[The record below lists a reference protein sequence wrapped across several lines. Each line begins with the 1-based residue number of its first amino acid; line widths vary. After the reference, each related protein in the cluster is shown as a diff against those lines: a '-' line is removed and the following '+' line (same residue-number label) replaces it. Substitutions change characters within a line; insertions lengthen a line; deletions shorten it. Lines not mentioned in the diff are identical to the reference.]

1 MTKQKLGKG
10 LDALLS
16 TSSADF
22 GINIRSGASKDLTL
36 VSVNKITSSPY
47 QPRREFDETKLEELA
62 SSIKSHGL
70 LQPVV
75 IRVRPDG
82 AYELIAGERRLRASA
97 LAGLDE
103 IPAIVENV
111 SDKDASTFAL
121 IENLQ
126 REDLNALEEASGYHR
141 LQEEF
146 GLTQDDLAKLVGKSR
161 STVANSIRLLSLGA
175 RSKQLLQSGHLEM
188 GHARAL
194 LALNGVE
201 QDKIA
206 ELIGKKKHSVR
217 QTEKLIRSMTLGNRD
232 QKKTGK
238 QKTKGADLLILER
251 ELMDS
256 IGAGVSIDQSSR
268 TTGKLSILY
277 GSLEELDG
285 LIERL
290 RK

>member
-22 GINIRSGASKDLTL
+22 GNNTGSRASKGLTL
-36 VSVNKITSSPY
+36 VSVNKITPSPY
-47 QPRREFDETKLEELA
+47 QPRREFDERKLEELA

-75 IRVRPDG
+75 IRIRPDG

-97 LAGLDE
+97 LAGLNE

-126 REDLNALEEASGYHR
+126 REDLNPLEEASGYHR

-146 GLTQDDLAKLVGKSR
+146 GLTQEDLAKLVGKSR
-161 STVANSIRLLSLGA
+161 STVANSIRLLSLGT
-175 RSKQLLQSGHLEM
+175 RSRELLQSGHLEM

-206 ELIGKKKHSVR
+206 ELIASKKHSVR
-217 QTEKLIRSMTLGNRD
+217 QTEKLIRSMTPGSRE
-232 QKKTGK
+232 QKKTAK
-238 QKTKGADLLILER
+238 QKTKEADLLILER
-251 ELMDS
+251 ELMDI

-268 TTGKLSILY
+268 TTGKLSIRY

>member
-16 TSSADF
+16 TSSVDF
-22 GINIRSGASKDLTL
+22 GINKRSAASKDLAL
-36 VSVNKITSSPY
+36 VSVNKITPSPY
-47 QPRREFDETKLEELA
+47 QPRREFDERRLEELA

-75 IRVRPDG
+75 IRIRPDG

-97 LAGLDE
+97 LAGLEE

-121 IENLQ
+121 VENLQ
-126 REDLNALEEASGYHR
+126 REDLNPLEEASGYHR

-175 RSKQLLQSGHLEM
+175 LSKQLLQSGHLEM

-194 LALNGVE
+194 LALSGVE

-206 ELIGKKKHSVR
+206 ELIVNKKQSVR
-217 QTEKLIRSMTLGNRD
+217 QAEKLIRSMTLGNRD

-238 QKTKGADLLILER
+238 QKTKDADLLMLER

-268 TTGKLSILY
+268 TTGKLSIRY

>member
-22 GINIRSGASKDLTL
+22 GNNSGSRASKGLTL
-36 VSVNKITSSPY
+36 VSVNKITPSPY
-47 QPRREFDETKLEELA
+47 QPRREFDERKLEELA

-75 IRVRPDG
+75 IRIRPDG

-97 LAGLDE
+97 LAGLNE

-126 REDLNALEEASGYHR
+126 REDLNPLEEASGYHR

-146 GLTQDDLAKLVGKSR
+146 GLTQEDLAKLVGKSR
-161 STVANSIRLLSLGA
+161 STVANSIRLLSLGN
-175 RSKQLLQSGHLEM
+175 RSRELLQSGHLEM

-206 ELIGKKKHSVR
+206 ELIASKKHSVR
-217 QTEKLIRSMTLGNRD
+217 QTEKLIRSMTPGSRE
-232 QKKTGK
+232 QKKTAK
-238 QKTKGADLLILER
+238 QKTKEADLLILER
-251 ELMDS
+251 ELMDI
-256 IGAGVSIDQSSR
+256 IGADVSIDQSSR
-268 TTGKLSILY
+268 TTGKLSIRY

>member
-22 GINIRSGASKDLTL
+22 GINMQSAASKDLTL
-36 VSVNKITSSPY
+36 VSVNKITPSPY
-47 QPRREFDETKLEELA
+47 QPRREFDERKLEELA

-75 IRVRPDG
+75 IRIRPNG

-103 IPAIVENV
+103 IPAIVENI
-111 SDKDASTFAL
+111 SDRDASTFAL

-126 REDLNALEEASGYHR
+126 REDLNPLEEASGYHR

-146 GLTQDDLAKLVGKSR
+146 GLTQDDLARVVGKSR
-161 STVANSIRLLSLGA
+161 STVANSIRLLGLGMH
-175 RSKQLLQSGHLEM
+175 SKQLLQSGRLEM

-194 LALNGVE
+194 LALSGVE

-206 ELIGKKKHSVR
+206 ELISNKKYSVR
-217 QTEKLIRSMTLGNRD
+217 QAEKLIRSMASDNLG
-232 QKKTGK
+232 QKETRK
-238 QKTKGADLLILER
+238 QKTKDADLVTLER
-251 ELMDS
+251 ELME
-256 IGAGVSIDQSSR
+256 ITGADVSIQQSSR
-268 TTGKLSILY
+268 STGRLTIRY

>member
-22 GINIRSGASKDLTL
+22 GINMRSAANKDLTL
-36 VSVNKITSSPY
+36 VSVNKITPSPY
-47 QPRREFDETKLEELA
+47 QPRREFDERKLEELA

-75 IRVRPDG
+75 IRIRPDG

-126 REDLNALEEASGYHR
+126 REDLNPLEEASGYHR

-146 GLTQDDLAKLVGKSR
+146 GLTQDDLARVVGKSR
-161 STVANSIRLLSLGA
+161 STVANSIRLLGLGMH
-175 RSKQLLQSGHLEM
+175 SKQLLQSGRLEM

-194 LALNGVE
+194 LALSGVE

-206 ELIGKKKHSVR
+206 QLISNKKYSVR
-217 QTEKLIRSMTLGNRD
+217 QAEKLIRSMASDNLG
-232 QKKTGK
+232 QKETRK
-238 QKTKGADLLILER
+238 QKTKDADLVTLER
-251 ELMDS
+251 ELME
-256 IGAGVSIDQSSR
+256 ITGADVSIKQNSR
-268 TTGKLSILY
+268 STGRLTIRY

>member
-22 GINIRSGASKDLTL
+22 GINGHSEPRKDLTL
-36 VSVNKITSSPY
+36 VKVNKIKPSPY
-47 QPRREFDETKLEELA
+47 QPRREFDERKLKELA

-75 IRVRPDG
+75 IRARPDG

-103 IPAIVENV
+103 IPAIMENV

-126 REDLNALEEASGYHR
+126 REDLNPLEEASGYHR

-146 GLTQDDLAKLVGKSR
+146 GLTQDNLAKIVGKSR
-161 STVANSIRLLSLGA
+161 SSVANSIRLLGLGV

-188 GHARAL
+188 GHARTL
-194 LALNGVE
+194 LALSGVE

-206 ELIGKKKHSVR
+206 ELIAKKKCSVR
-217 QTEKLIRSMTLGNRD
+217 QAEKLIRSMTSGIRD
-232 QKKTGK
+232 QKKTRQ
-238 QKTKGADLLILER
+238 QKTKEADILILER

-256 IGAGVSIDQSSR
+256 IGADVSIEQSSR
-268 TTGKLSILY
+268 TTGKLSIRY
-277 GSLEELDG
+277 SSLEELDG

>member
-1 MTKQKLGKG
+1 MPKRTTEPARDLLHVMGGEHPAREEDLRQA
-10 LDALLS
+10 DA
-16 TSSADF
+16 
-22 GINIRSGASKDLTL
+22 R
-36 VSVNKITSSPY
+36 
-47 QPRREFDETKLEELA
+47 
-62 SSIKSHGL
+62 
-70 LQPVV
+70 
-75 IRVRPDG
+75 
-82 AYELIAGERRLRASA
+82 RASA
-97 LAGLDE
+97 LAGLNE

-126 REDLNALEEASGYHR
+126 REDLNPLEEASGYHR

-175 RSKQLLQSGHLEM
+175 RSKQLLQSGLLEM

-206 ELIGKKKHSVR
+206 ELIANKKHSVR
-217 QTEKLIRSMTLGNRD
+217 QAEKLIRSMTLGNRY

-238 QKTKGADLLILER
+238 QKTKDADLLILER

-256 IGAGVSIDQSSR
+256 IGAGVSIDQSSS
-268 TTGKLSILY
+268 TTGKLSIRY

>member
-22 GINIRSGASKDLTL
+22 GINVRSGASKDLIL
-36 VSVNKITSSPY
+36 VRVNKIKPSPY
-47 QPRREFDETKLEELA
+47 QPRREFDEAKLEELA

-82 AYELIAGERRLRASA
+82 AYELIAGERRLRASS

-103 IPAIVENV
+103 IPAIVENI

-126 REDLNALEEASGYHR
+126 REDLNPLEEASGYHR

-146 GLTQDDLAKLVGKSR
+146 GLTQDDLAKVVGKSR
-161 STVANSIRLLSLGA
+161 STVANSIRLLGLGT

-206 ELIGKKKHSVR
+206 ELIANKKHSVR
-217 QTEKLIRSMTLGNRD
+217 QAEKLIRSMTHGIRD
-232 QKKTGK
+232 QKKIGK
-238 QKTKGADLLILER
+238 QKTKDADLLILER
-251 ELMDS
+251 ELMER
-256 IGAGVSIDQSSR
+256 IGADVSIEQISR
-268 TTGKLSILY
+268 TKGKLSIRY

>member
-22 GINIRSGASKDLTL
+22 GIDRRSRSTKNLIL
-36 VSVNKITSSPY
+36 VEVHKIKPSPY

-62 SSIKSHGL
+62 ASIKSHGL
-70 LQPVV
+70 LQPIVV
-75 IRVRPDG
+75 RVRPDG

-103 IPAIVENV
+103 IPAIMENI

-126 REDLNALEEASGYHR
+126 REDLNLLEEASGYHR

-161 STVANSIRLLSLGA
+161 STVANSIRLLSLGT

-206 ELIGKKKHSVR
+206 ELIANKKHSVR
-217 QTEKLIRSMTLGNRD
+217 QAEKLIRSMTLGIRD
-232 QKKTGK
+232 HRKTGK
-238 QKTKGADLLILER
+238 QKTKDADLVILER

-268 TTGKLSILY
+268 TTGKLSIRY

>member
-16 TSSADF
+16 TSAADF
-22 GINIRSGASKDLTL
+22 GINTRSGASKDLIL
-36 VSVNKITSSPY
+36 VGVNKVKPSPY

-70 LQPVV
+70 LQPIV

-82 AYELIAGERRLRASA
+82 AYELIAGERRLRASS
-97 LAGLDE
+97 LAGLYE
-103 IPAIVENV
+103 IPAIVENI
-111 SDKDASTFAL
+111 SDKDASTLAL

-126 REDLNALEEASGYHR
+126 REDLNPLEEASGYHR

-146 GLTQDDLAKLVGKSR
+146 GLTQDDLAKVVGKSR
-161 STVANSIRLLSLGA
+161 STVANSIRLLGLGMH
-175 RSKQLLQSGHLEM
+175 SKQLLQSGHLEM

-194 LALNGVE
+194 LALSGVE

-206 ELIGKKKHSVR
+206 ELISKKKYSVR
-217 QTEKLIRSMTLGNRD
+217 QAEKLIRSMRSGNLG
-232 QKKTGK
+232 QKETRK
-238 QKTKGADLLILER
+238 QKPKGADLLTLER
-251 ELMDS
+251 ELME
-256 IGAGVSIDQSSR
+256 ITGADVSIQQSSR
-268 TTGKLSILY
+268 TTGKLSIRY

-285 LIERL
+285 LIGRL

>member
-1 MTKQKLGKG
+1 MTKKKLGKG

-22 GINIRSGASKDLTL
+22 GFNMHSGAGKDLTL
-36 VSVNKITSSPY
+36 VSVNKITPSPY
-47 QPRREFDETKLEELA
+47 QPRREFDETKLKELA

-75 IRVRPDG
+75 IRIRPDG
-82 AYELIAGERRLRASA
+82 IYELIAGERRLRASA

-146 GLTQDDLAKLVGKSR
+146 GLTQDDLAKVVGKSR

-206 ELIGKKKHSVR
+206 EFIANRKHSVR
-217 QTEKLIRSMTLGNRD
+217 QAEKLIRSMALGSRD
-232 QKKTGK
+232 QKKIGK
-238 QKTKGADLLILER
+238 KRTKDADLLILER

>member
-22 GINIRSGASKDLTL
+22 GINVRSGPRKDLTL
-36 VSVNKITSSPY
+36 VEVNKIKPSPY
-47 QPRREFDETKLEELA
+47 QPRREFDERKLKELA

-103 IPAIVENV
+103 IPAIMENV

-126 REDLNALEEASGYHR
+126 REDLNPLEEASGYHR

-146 GLTQDDLAKLVGKSR
+146 GLTQDNLAKMVGKSR
-161 STVANSIRLLSLGA
+161 SSVANSIRLLGLGM

-188 GHARAL
+188 GHARTL
-194 LALNGVE
+194 LALSGVE

-206 ELIGKKKHSVR
+206 ELIAKKKYSVR
-217 QTEKLIRSMTLGNRD
+217 QAEKLIRSMTSGIRD
-232 QKKTGK
+232 QKKTRQK
-238 QKTKGADLLILER
+238 KTKEADILILER

-256 IGAGVSIDQSSR
+256 IGADVSIEQSSR
-268 TTGKLSILY
+268 TTGKLSIRY
-277 GSLEELDG
+277 SSLEELDG

>member
-16 TSSADF
+16 TSSVDF
-22 GINIRSGASKDLTL
+22 GINMRSGASKDLTL
-36 VSVNKITSSPY
+36 VSVNKITPSPY
-47 QPRREFDETKLEELA
+47 QPRREFDERRLEELA

-75 IRVRPDG
+75 IRIRPDG

-126 REDLNALEEASGYHR
+126 REDLNPLEEATGYHR

-146 GLTQDDLAKLVGKSR
+146 GLTQEDLAKLVGKSR
-161 STVANSIRLLSLGA
+161 PTVANSIRLLSLGA

-206 ELIGKKKHSVR
+206 ELIANKKHSVR
-217 QTEKLIRSMTLGNRD
+217 QAEKLIRTMTLGNRD

-238 QKTKGADLLILER
+238 QKTKDADLLILER

-268 TTGKLSILY
+268 TTGKLSIRY

>member
-22 GINIRSGASKDLTL
+22 GNNTGSRVSRGLTL
-36 VSVNKITSSPY
+36 VSVNKITPSPY
-47 QPRREFDETKLEELA
+47 QPRREFDERKLEELA

-75 IRVRPDG
+75 IRIRPDG

-97 LAGLDE
+97 LAGLNE

-126 REDLNALEEASGYHR
+126 REDLNPLEEASGYHR

-146 GLTQDDLAKLVGKSR
+146 GLTQEDLAKLVGKSR

-175 RSKQLLQSGHLEM
+175 RSRELLQSGHLEM

-206 ELIGKKKHSVR
+206 ELIASKKHSVR
-217 QTEKLIRSMTLGNRD
+217 QTEKLIRSMTPGSRE
-232 QKKTGK
+232 QKKTAK
-238 QKTKGADLLILER
+238 QKTKEADLLILER
-251 ELMDS
+251 ELMD
-256 IGAGVSIDQSSR
+256 ILGAGVSIDQSSR
-268 TTGKLSILY
+268 TTGKLSIRY

>member
-16 TSSADF
+16 TSSANF
-22 GINIRSGASKDLTL
+22 GINMRPGAGKDLTL

-82 AYELIAGERRLRASA
+82 AYELIAGERRLRAST

-126 REDLNALEEASGYHR
+126 RENLNALEEASGYHR

-161 STVANSIRLLSLGA
+161 STVANSIRLLSLGT
-175 RSKQLLQSGHLEM
+175 RSKQLLQSGRLEM

-206 ELIGKKKHSVR
+206 ELIVNKKHSVR
-217 QTEKLIRSMTLGNRD
+217 QAEKLIRGMTLGNRD

-238 QKTKGADLLILER
+238 QKTKDADLLILER

-268 TTGKLSILY
+268 TTGKLSIRY

>member
-22 GINIRSGASKDLTL
+22 GINMRSAASKGLTL
-36 VSVNKITSSPY
+36 VSVSKITPSPY
-47 QPRREFDETKLEELA
+47 QPRREFDERKLEELA

-75 IRVRPDG
+75 IRIRPDG

-111 SDKDASTFAL
+111 GDKDASTFAL

-126 REDLNALEEASGYHR
+126 REDLNPLEEASGYHR

-146 GLTQDDLAKLVGKSR
+146 GLTQDDLARVVGKSR
-161 STVANSIRLLSLGA
+161 STVANSIRLLGLGMH
-175 RSKQLLQSGHLEM
+175 SKQLLQSGRLEM

-194 LALNGVE
+194 LALSGVE

-206 ELIGKKKHSVR
+206 ELISNKKYSVR
-217 QTEKLIRSMTLGNRD
+217 QAEKLIRSMVSDNLG
-232 QKKTGK
+232 QKETRK
-238 QKTKGADLLILER
+238 QKTKDADLVTLER
-251 ELMDS
+251 ELME
-256 IGAGVSIDQSSR
+256 ITGADVSIQQSSR
-268 TTGKLSILY
+268 STGRLTIRY

>member
-22 GINIRSGASKDLTL
+22 GINMRTAASKDLTL
-36 VSVNKITSSPY
+36 VSVNKIMPSPY
-47 QPRREFDETKLEELA
+47 QPRREFDERKLEELS

-75 IRVRPDG
+75 IRIRPDG

-126 REDLNALEEASGYHR
+126 REDLNPLEEASGYHR

-206 ELIGKKKHSVR
+206 ELIANKKHSVR
-217 QTEKLIRSMTLGNRD
+217 QAEKLIRSMTLGNRD

-238 QKTKGADLLILER
+238 QKTKDADLLILER

-268 TTGKLSILY
+268 TTGKLSIRY

>member
-16 TSSADF
+16 KSSADF
-22 GINIRSGASKDLTL
+22 GINMRTAASKDLKL
-36 VSVNKITSSPY
+36 VSVNKIMPSPY
-47 QPRREFDETKLEELA
+47 QPRREFDEGKLEELS

-75 IRVRPDG
+75 IRIRPDG

-111 SDKDASTFAL
+111 GDKDASTFAL

-126 REDLNALEEASGYHR
+126 REDLNPLEEASGYHR

-175 RSKQLLQSGHLEM
+175 RSKQLLQSGLLEM

-206 ELIGKKKHSVR
+206 DLIANKKHSVR
-217 QTEKLIRSMTLGNRD
+217 QAEKLIRGIALGNRD

-238 QKTKGADLLILER
+238 QKTKNADLLILER
-251 ELMDS
+251 ELMDN
-256 IGAGVSIDQSSR
+256 IGAGVSIDQSSS
-268 TTGKLSILY
+268 TTGKLSIRY

>member
-16 TSSADF
+16 KSSADF
-22 GINIRSGASKDLTL
+22 GINMHSVANKDLKL
-36 VSVNKITSSPY
+36 VSVNKIMPSPY
-47 QPRREFDETKLEELA
+47 QPRREFDERKLEELA

-75 IRVRPDG
+75 IRIRPDG

-103 IPAIVENV
+103 IPAIVQNV

-126 REDLNALEEASGYHR
+126 REDLNPLEEASGYHR

-146 GLTQDDLAKLVGKSR
+146 GLTQDDLAKVVGKSR
-161 STVANSIRLLSLGA
+161 STVANSIRLLGLGMH
-175 RSKQLLQSGHLEM
+175 SKQLLQSGHLEM

-194 LALNGVE
+194 LALSGVE

-206 ELIGKKKHSVR
+206 ELISNKKYSVR
-217 QTEKLIRSMTLGNRD
+217 QAEKLIRSMASNNLG
-232 QKKTGK
+232 QKETRK
-238 QKTKGADLLILER
+238 QKTKDADLVTLER
-251 ELMDS
+251 ELME
-256 IGAGVSIDQSSR
+256 ITGADVSIQQSSR
-268 TTGKLSILY
+268 STGRLTIRY

>member
-22 GINIRSGASKDLTL
+22 GNNTGSRVSRGLTL
-36 VSVNKITSSPY
+36 VSVNKITPSPY
-47 QPRREFDETKLEELA
+47 QPRREFDERKLEELA

-75 IRVRPDG
+75 IRIRPDG

-97 LAGLDE
+97 LAGLNE

-126 REDLNALEEASGYHR
+126 REDLNPLEEASGYHR

-146 GLTQDDLAKLVGKSR
+146 GLTQEDLAKLVGKSR

-206 ELIGKKKHSVR
+206 ESIANQRHSVR
-217 QTEKLIRSMTLGNRD
+217 QAEKLIRSMTLGSRE

-238 QKTKGADLLILER
+238 QKTKDADLLILER
-251 ELMDS
+251 ELMDT

-268 TTGKLSILY
+268 TTGKLSIRY

>member
-22 GINIRSGASKDLTL
+22 GINIRSGPSKDLIL
-36 VSVNKITSSPY
+36 ARINKIKPSPY

-82 AYELIAGERRLRASA
+82 GYELIAGERRLRASS

-126 REDLNALEEASGYHR
+126 REDLNPLEEASGYHR

-146 GLTQDDLAKLVGKSR
+146 GLTQDDLAKVVGKSR
-161 STVANSIRLLSLGA
+161 STVANSIRLLGLGMH
-175 RSKQLLQSGHLEM
+175 SKQLLQSGDLEM

-194 LALNGVE
+194 LALSGVE

-206 ELIGKKKHSVR
+206 ELISNKKYSVR
-217 QTEKLIRSMTLGNRD
+217 QAEKLIRSMASGIRD
-232 QKKTGK
+232 QKETRK
-238 QKTKGADLLILER
+238 QKTKDADLLTLER
-251 ELMDS
+251 ELMD
-256 IGAGVSIDQSSR
+256 ITGADVSIQQSSR
-268 TTGKLSILY
+268 TTGKLSIRY

>member
-16 TSSADF
+16 TSSADY
-22 GINIRSGASKDLTL
+22 GINMRSPASKDLML
-36 VSVNKITSSPY
+36 VSVNKITPSPY
-47 QPRREFDETKLEELA
+47 QPRREFDERKLEELA
-62 SSIKSHGL
+62 LSIKIHGL
-70 LQPVV
+70 LQPIV
-75 IRVRPDG
+75 IRIRPDG
-82 AYELIAGERRLRASA
+82 SYELIAGERRLRATA

-126 REDLNALEEASGYHR
+126 REDLNPLEEASGYHR

-175 RSKQLLQSGHLEM
+175 RSKQLLQSGHIEM

-194 LALNGVE
+194 LGLNGIE

-206 ELIGKKKHSVR
+206 ELIANKKHSVR
-217 QTEKLIRSMTLGNRD
+217 QAEKLIRSMTVGNRD

-238 QKTKGADLLILER
+238 QKTKDADLLILER

-268 TTGKLSILY
+268 TTGRVTIRY

-290 RK
+290 RR

>member
-22 GINIRSGASKDLTL
+22 GINMRSGAGKDLTL

-238 QKTKGADLLILER
+238 QKTKDADLLILER

>member
-16 TSSADF
+16 TSSVDF
-22 GINIRSGASKDLTL
+22 GINMRSAASKDLTL
-36 VSVNKITSSPY
+36 VSVNKITPSPY
-47 QPRREFDETKLEELA
+47 QPRREFDERKLEELA

-75 IRVRPDG
+75 IRIRPDG

-97 LAGLDE
+97 LAGLNE

-121 IENLQ
+121 VENLQ
-126 REDLNALEEASGYHR
+126 REDLNPLEEASGYHR

-146 GLTQDDLAKLVGKSR
+146 GLTQEDLAKLVGKSR
-161 STVANSIRLLSLGA
+161 PTVANSIRLLSLGA

-206 ELIGKKKHSVR
+206 ELIANKKHSVR
-217 QTEKLIRSMTLGNRD
+217 QAEKLIRTMTLGNRD

-238 QKTKGADLLILER
+238 QKTKDADLLILER

-268 TTGKLSILY
+268 TTGKLSIRY

-285 LIERL
+285 LIEQL

>member
-16 TSSADF
+16 KSSADF
-22 GINIRSGASKDLTL
+22 GINMPTAASKDLKL
-36 VSVNKITSSPY
+36 VSVNKIMPSPY
-47 QPRREFDETKLEELA
+47 QPRREFDEGKLEELS

-75 IRVRPDG
+75 IRIRPDG

-111 SDKDASTFAL
+111 GDKDASTFAL

-126 REDLNALEEASGYHR
+126 REDLNPLEEASGYHR

-206 ELIGKKKHSVR
+206 DLIANKKHSVR
-217 QTEKLIRSMTLGNRD
+217 QAEKLIRGMTLGNRD

-238 QKTKGADLLILER
+238 QKTKDADLLILER
-251 ELMDS
+251 ELTDS
-256 IGAGVSIDQSSR
+256 IGAGVSIDQSSS
-268 TTGKLSILY
+268 TTGKLSIRY

>member
-22 GINIRSGASKDLTL
+22 GNNAGSPGSKGLTL
-36 VSVNKITSSPY
+36 VSVNKITPSPY
-47 QPRREFDETKLEELA
+47 QPRRKFDEKKLKELA

-75 IRVRPDG
+75 IRIRPDG

-97 LAGLDE
+97 LAGLNE
-103 IPAIVENV
+103 IPAIVQNV

-126 REDLNALEEASGYHR
+126 REDLNPLEEASGYHR

-146 GLTQDDLAKLVGKSR
+146 GLTQEDLAKLVGKSR
-161 STVANSIRLLSLGA
+161 PTVANSIRLLSLGT
-175 RSKQLLQSGHLEM
+175 RSKELLQSGHLEM

-206 ELIGKKKHSVR
+206 ELIANKKHSVR
-217 QTEKLIRSMTLGNRD
+217 QVEKLIRTMTLGSRD

-238 QKTKGADLLILER
+238 QKTKDADLLILER
-251 ELMDS
+251 ELMDTL
-256 IGAGVSIDQSSR
+256 GAGVSIDQSSR
-268 TTGKLSILY
+268 TTGKLSIRY

>member
-22 GINIRSGASKDLTL
+22 GNNTGSRVSRGLTL
-36 VSVNKITSSPY
+36 VSVNKITPSPY
-47 QPRREFDETKLEELA
+47 QPRREFDERKLEELA

-75 IRVRPDG
+75 IRIRPDG

-97 LAGLDE
+97 LAGLNE

-126 REDLNALEEASGYHR
+126 REDLNPLEEASGYHR

-146 GLTQDDLAKLVGKSR
+146 GLTQEDLAKLVGKSR

-175 RSKQLLQSGHLEM
+175 RSRELLQSGHLEM

-194 LALNGVE
+194 LALSGVE

-206 ELIGKKKHSVR
+206 ELIASKKHSVR
-217 QTEKLIRSMTLGNRD
+217 QTEKLIRSMTPGSRE
-232 QKKTGK
+232 QKKTAK
-238 QKTKGADLLILER
+238 QKTKEADLLILER
-251 ELMDS
+251 ELMD
-256 IGAGVSIDQSSR
+256 ILGAGVSIDQSSR
-268 TTGKLSILY
+268 TTGKLSIRY

>member
-16 TSSADF
+16 TSSSDF
-22 GINIRSGASKDLTL
+22 GIDRRSGSTKNLTL
-36 VSVNKITSSPY
+36 VEVHKIKPSPY
-47 QPRREFDETKLEELA
+47 QPRRDFDETKLEELA
-62 SSIKSHGL
+62 SSIKRHGL

-75 IRVRPDG
+75 IRLRPDG
-82 AYELIAGERRLRASA
+82 AYELIAGERRLRASG
-97 LAGLDE
+97 LAGLSE
-103 IPAIVENV
+103 IPAILENI
-111 SDKDASTFAL
+111 SDEDASTFAL

-126 REDLNALEEASGYHR
+126 REDLNPLEEASGYHR

-206 ELIGKKKHSVR
+206 ELIANKKHSVR
-217 QTEKLIRSMTLGNRD
+217 QAEKLIRGMTLGIRD
-232 QKKTGK
+232 HRKTGK
-238 QKTKGADLLILER
+238 QKTKDADLLILER
-251 ELMDS
+251 ELMDRV
-256 IGAGVSIDQSSR
+256 GAHVSIDQSSR
-268 TTGKLSILY
+268 TTGKLSIRY
-277 GSLEELDG
+277 GSLAELDG

>member
-22 GINIRSGASKDLTL
+22 GINMRTAASKDLTL
-36 VSVNKITSSPY
+36 VSVNKITPSPY
-47 QPRREFDETKLEELA
+47 QPRREFDERKLEELA

-75 IRVRPDG
+75 IRIRPDG
-82 AYELIAGERRLRASA
+82 SYELIAGERRLRASA

-111 SDKDASTFAL
+111 GDKDASTFAL

-126 REDLNALEEASGYHR
+126 REDLNPLEEASGYHR

-146 GLTQDDLAKLVGKSR
+146 GLTQDDLARVVGKSR
-161 STVANSIRLLSLGA
+161 STVANSIRLLGLGMH
-175 RSKQLLQSGHLEM
+175 SKQLLQSGRLEM

-194 LALNGVE
+194 LALSGVE

-206 ELIGKKKHSVR
+206 ELISNKKYSVR
-217 QTEKLIRSMTLGNRD
+217 QAEKLIRSMAPDNLG
-232 QKKTGK
+232 QKETRK
-238 QKTKGADLLILER
+238 QKTKDADLVTLER
-251 ELMDS
+251 ELME
-256 IGAGVSIDQSSR
+256 ITGADVSIQQSSR
-268 TTGKLSILY
+268 STGRLTIRY

>member
-16 TSSADF
+16 TSSIDF
-22 GINIRSGASKDLTL
+22 GTNVRSGASKDLIL
-36 VSVNKITSSPY
+36 VGVNEIKPSPY

-82 AYELIAGERRLRASA
+82 AYELIAGERRLRASL

-121 IENLQ
+121 IEN
-126 REDLNALEEASGYHR
+126 HR

-146 GLTQDDLAKLVGKSR
+146 GLTQDDLAKVVGKSR
-161 STVANSIRLLSLGA
+161 STVANSIRLLGLGIH
-175 RSKQLLQSGHLEM
+175 SKKLLQSGHLEM

-194 LALNGVE
+194 LALSGVE

-206 ELIGKKKHSVR
+206 ELISNKKYSVR
-217 QTEKLIRSMTLGNRD
+217 QAEKLIRSMTSVNRD
-232 QKKTGK
+232 QKETRK
-238 QKTKGADLLILER
+238 QKKKDADLLTLER
-251 ELMDS
+251 ELME
-256 IGAGVSIDQSSR
+256 ITGADVSIQQSSR
-268 TTGKLSILY
+268 TTGKLSIRY

>member
-1 MTKQKLGKG
+1 M
-10 LDALLS
+10 
-16 TSSADF
+16 
-22 GINIRSGASKDLTL
+22 
-36 VSVNKITSSPY
+36 
-47 QPRREFDETKLEELA
+47 
-62 SSIKSHGL
+62 
-70 LQPVV
+70 QPVV
-75 IRVRPDG
+75 IRIRPDG

-111 SDKDASTFAL
+111 GDKDASTFAL

-126 REDLNALEEASGYHR
+126 REDLNPLEEASGYHR

-146 GLTQDDLAKLVGKSR
+146 GLTQDDLARVVGKSR
-161 STVANSIRLLSLGA
+161 SAVANSIRLLGLGMH
-175 RSKQLLQSGHLEM
+175 SKQLLQSGHLEM

-194 LALNGVE
+194 LALSGVE

-206 ELIGKKKHSVR
+206 ELISNKRYSVR
-217 QTEKLIRSMTLGNRD
+217 QAEKLIRSMTSGNLG
-232 QKKTGK
+232 QKERRKR
-238 QKTKGADLLILER
+238 KTKDADLVMLER
-251 ELMDS
+251 ELME
-256 IGAGVSIDQSSR
+256 ITGADVSIQQSSR
-268 TTGKLSILY
+268 STGRLTIRY

>member
-16 TSSADF
+16 TSSANF
-22 GINIRSGASKDLTL
+22 GINMRPGAGKDLTL

-175 RSKQLLQSGHLEM
+175 RSKQLLQTGHLEM

-238 QKTKGADLLILER
+238 QKTKDADLLILER